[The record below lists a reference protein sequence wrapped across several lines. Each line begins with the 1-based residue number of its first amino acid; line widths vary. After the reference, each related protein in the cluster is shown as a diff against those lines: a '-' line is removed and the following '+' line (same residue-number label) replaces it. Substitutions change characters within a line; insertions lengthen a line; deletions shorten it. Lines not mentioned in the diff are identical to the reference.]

1 MAVLLAVLAPCS
13 GDITNGENKVLQTSV
28 SQGQPSSRLGPTTAN
43 AEKAVMKDATRVKHD
58 IDASLKALNK
68 IKAGATAKLSVSDTA
83 KLNRMKAAVSDAAM
97 KKNAKS
103 ALISA
108 PADSAVI
115 SSWSSKPPPT
125 LPASPGPRG
134 RAPAMPHQPAWFND
148 GPYAIMGKLPP
159 FLQFLHDPPPASL
172 LPSPLPGKVVLQ
184 CLPRLDVLPVAA
196 PRPWDSRCRQP
207 VNLGVGI

>member
-1 MAVLLAVLAPCS
+1 
-13 GDITNGENKVLQTSV
+13 
-28 SQGQPSSRLGPTTAN
+28 
-43 AEKAVMKDATRVKHD
+43 MKDATRVKHD

-148 GPYAIMGKLPP
+148 GPYAIMALLGTILVTFVYCACSSTPTSMSGKYEL
-159 FLQFLHDPPPASL
+159 
-172 LPSPLPGKVVLQ
+172 
-184 CLPRLDVLPVAA
+184 R
-196 PRPWDSRCRQP
+196 R
-207 VNLGVGI
+207 